1 MRLVIWQFSTIRT
14 TTFLLQIYIHWQ
26 ASWDDEISDK
36 DSFGTQS
43 SNPLHPCC
51 HPQAHRTH
59 HRLSLFF
66 GSPAPVPPTSTCP
79 APRGKSSAFSKAP
92 RKGNKSTD
100 TRQLFFFWLPLH
112 WTAPITGISGA
123 SLLKPSPPN
132 PLVGL
137 QQKPSKESELEPSQ
151 MRPKC
156 AYSRFPGCLLENPM
170 DKTPINWSIKF
181 YWLQFT
187 TYLRYDP
194 ER

>member
-1 MRLVIWQFSTIRT
+1 MRLVIRTLLAHSPPTPCTHAAIHRPIART
-14 TTFLLQIYIHWQ
+14 T
-26 ASWDDEISDK
+26 ASP
-36 DSFGTQS
+36 S
-43 SNPLHPCC
+43 SLAPPRPCHRHPRAL
-51 HPQAHRTH
+51 PQGA
-59 HRLSLFF
+59 
-66 GSPAPVPPTSTCP
+66 SPQRSQRPQGRATSQL
-79 APRGKSSAFSKAP
+79 
-92 RKGNKSTD
+92 
-100 TRQLFFFWLPLH
+100 TRDNFFFWLPLH